1 MKVTNQSAKAREIA
15 ATGQIVEP
23 GDSVEVD
30 DDLGRSLCE
39 QPANWAAS
47 KPATKTAKA
56 DPAKSE
62 ED

>member
-1 MKVTNQSAKAREIA
+1 MKITNQDRRAREIA

-23 GDSVEVD
+23 GETVEVD

-39 QPANWAAS
+39 QPANWAEAKPTKSKAS
-47 KPATKTAKA
+47 AAGESK
-56 DPAKSE
+56 